1 MKRKLSL
8 VLSLILMLS
17 TLLSVNVFAAA
28 PPTVYTYPSISSSK
42 YIEFTAQESIN
53 VYKDTACKT
62 RGTSSPSKKYNAS
75 ISKNDVCY
83 IYKITESYIQVNYPT
98 SSGRRTGYIKR
109 GSLFD
114 KTSPTEY
121 IDSSAH
127 KVQVYKTKEGGYV
140 AKGDKVWKVDP
151 SKGYSG
157 YRAVIYEA
165 KSGKRAYKMGYVT
178 LDGWDDIVWSDVP
191 VIDNNNNWNNN
202 LNNYDDSYISLSEIN
217 KWAKK
222 YDISQ
227 SSNAYNALLSIN
239 TKYASKIKNK
249 KGTNVFVFEG
259 VGTSSKA
266 NERFNAMCVVVK
278 NKEIVYLNRNSTTIP
293 DRPFDPKCN
302 ADDNTPTLISGIY
315 KFSTTNHQQKYAAL
329 NVNNAKVVRFQSK
342 NNYEKKTQAKPTS
355 TGINVHR
362 RGSDTINKTG
372 IGNSAGCLNIGKAG
386 TSSTSEYAQFIQA
399 IGIVPK
405 NANGNAKYSHF
416 VSGQIVIDRVYAEKY
431 LKDIGYPSAAI
442 KKIIG

>member
-1 MKRKLSL
+1 MKKKISL
-8 VLSLILMLS
+8 VLSIVLILS
-17 TLLSVNVFAAA
+17 TLFSINVFAANELS
-28 PPTVYTYPSISSSK
+28 YPSISSSK

-83 IYKITESYIQVNYPT
+83 IYKITSSYIQVNYPT

-109 GSLFD
+109 NALFD
-114 KTSPTEY
+114 KTAPTDY
-121 IDSSAH
+121 VDTSAH
-127 KVQVYKTKEGGYV
+127 KVQVYKTKDGGYV
-140 AKGDKVWKVDP
+140 AKGDEVWRVDP
-151 SKGYSG
+151 TKGYSG
-157 YRAVIYEA
+157 YTAVIYNA
-165 KSGKRAYKMGYVT
+165 KSGKRSYKMGYVT
-178 LDGWDDIVWSDVP
+178 LDGWDDIFWSDVP
-191 VIDNNNNWNNN
+191 VIDNNYNRNDD

-222 YDISQ
+222 HDISQ
-227 SSNAYNALLSIN
+227 SSNAYSALLSIN
-239 TKYASKIKNK
+239 TKYASKIKDK

-259 VGTSSKA
+259 VGNSSEP

-329 NVNNAKVVRFQSK
+329 NVNNAKVLRFQTK
-342 NNYEKKTQAKPTS
+342 ANYEKKTKEKPTS
-355 TGINVHR
+355 QGINVHR
-362 RGSDTINKTG
+362 RQHDYIHSTG
-372 IGNSAGCLNIGKAG
+372 VGNSAGCLNIGKAG

-399 IGIVPK
+399 IGIVSK
-405 NANGNAKYSHF
+405 NANGNAKYSKS
-416 VSGQIVIDRVYAEKY
+416 VNGQIVIDRVYAEKY
-431 LKDIGYPSAAI
+431 LKNIGYPTAAI
-442 KKIIG
+442 KTIIG